1 MLDYLRLYPKLIGAQ
16 IRSQMQYRAA
26 FAAEVVGSFLITGLD
41 FVAVVILLTRFQAIG
56 AWTLEEVA
64 LLYGMSAISFSLTE
78 LFSGDFDRFDQ
89 LVVRGEFDRV
99 LIRPLNDVFQM
110 MTGAFPLRR
119 FARMTQ
125 GALALGLG
133 LYLLHPVWGPEKW
146 LFLAITMVCGALFF
160 MAIFIVGAAA
170 AFWTPQTQ
178 ELVNVFTYGGT
189 FMTSYPMH
197 IYEEWMREVFTF
209 VIPMAFINYYPALY
223 LLGKPDPLGLPAWMP
238 FLSPVIACIVYAG
251 AVAIWQVGVRHY
263 KSTGS

>member
-1 MLDYLRLYPKLIGAQ
+1 MLDYVRLYPKLIGAQ
-16 IRSQMQYRAA
+16 IRSQMQYRAS
-26 FAAEVVGSFLITGLD
+26 FAAELVGSFLITGLD
-41 FVAVVILLTRFQAIG
+41 FVALAILLTRFQAIG
-56 AWTLEEVA
+56 AWTLAEVA
-64 LLYGMSAISFSLTE
+64 LLYGTSAISFSLTE

-99 LIRPLNDVFQM
+99 LIRPLGVVFQM

-119 FARMTQ
+119 FSRMAQ

-146 LFLAITMVCGALFF
+146 LFLMVTLVSGALFF
-160 MAIFIVGAAA
+160 MAIFIAGATA

-197 IYEEWMREVFTF
+197 IYAEWMRDVFTF

-223 LLGKPDPLGLPAWMP
+223 LLSKPDPFGLPAWAP
-238 FLSPVIACIVYAG
+238 FLSPAIAGVVYAG
-251 AVAIWQVGVRHY
+251 AVAVWRFGVCRY
-263 KSTGS
+263 QSTGS